1 MLFSSDSPWV
11 TTSFPE
17 WYWFVLGAGHSYD
30 DGAFTLT
37 LSEDATPGTV
47 ITLVATAD
55 VLDCA
60 PGDEFRP
67 CTGPSSVS
75 MSVEVGE

>member
-1 MLFSSDSPWV
+1 MGQVDCDDVS
-11 TTSFPE
+11 
-17 WYWFVLGAGHSYD
+17 HD
-30 DGAFTLT
+30 DGSHEPLAHQVDP